1 RLRFSGP
8 KTSII
13 CSPMTSLKTSIKTI
27 TYLSDIGCLEI
38 QGASLVGLQGLISC
52 KTGLP
57 VVAESESKITQST
70 ILMEVRHKYCKFSF

>member
-1 RLRFSGP
+1 MSE
-8 KTSII
+8 
-13 CSPMTSLKTSIKTI
+13 M
-27 TYLSDIGCLEI
+27 
-38 QGASLVGLQGLISC
+38 VGLQGLISC